1 QKTPKVEP
9 PMKELKVYKKV
20 FRKPVERKRVNIEL
34 NDRSLAYFDTK
45 TNQWVVDADTFNLSL
60 GASSQDIRLNA
71 KLTNSFRQELSTT
84 TSNPLPR
91 SALNSVNVEKPP
103 VKTGGVFDQ
112 TVE

>member
-1 QKTPKVEP
+1 
-9 PMKELKVYKKV
+9 MY
-20 FRKPVERKRVNIEL
+20 
-34 NDRSLAYFDTK
+34 
-45 TNQWVVDADTFNLSL
+45 
-60 GASSQDIRLNA
+60 A